1 MATRHSTPPALA
13 GERDRSP
20 SPQFAMAGRA
30 LATIAALL
38 AQRTFLAAPIKVQ
51 PAHSAPAAVLA
62 LPAPVAV
69 ADPILSA
76 IRAHRRAW
84 AAFQIAPDD
93 EASEAEEAEYE
104 AAQSLLGTACGTRPG
119 AHALIAHLR
128 WYVAEEADNLLT
140 AGLGGCHLGAQ
151 LSARL
156 AELVL
161 FVPEAPP
168 PAVIALPAPRGPS
181 PLLAA
186 IEDHRSANLAVSQA
200 VRDYV
205 QADADSAPDELLLLA
220 IADSASDE
228 EVATLNALL
237 ALTPANAEEVRT
249 LAAYLA
255 EVSTDF
261 DKGAFGAW
269 LFQRFAVMLAS
280 AAAQA

>member
-1 MATRHSTPPALA
+1 MVSMTLALMTVL
-13 GERDRSP
+13 P
-20 SPQFAMAGRA
+20 SRRAIMAGA
-30 LATIAALL
+30 AALL
-38 AQRTFLAAPIKVQ
+38 AGPVTK
-51 PAHSAPAAVLA
+51 APAAAARILA

-104 AAQSLLGTACGTRPG
+104 AAQALLGTACASRAG

-151 LSARL
+151 LAARL
-156 AELVL
+156 AELVM
-161 FVPEAPP
+161 FVPEASP

-186 IEDHRSANLAVSQA
+186 IETHRSANLAVNQA

-205 QADADSAPDELLLLA
+205 RAEEDSAPDERLTLA
-220 IADSASDE
+220 IADRASDE
-228 EVATLNALL
+228 EVAALNALL

-249 LAAYLA
+249 LATYLA
-255 EVSTDF
+255 EVAQDF
-261 DKGAFGAW
+261 DKQAFGAW
-269 LFQRFAVMLAS
+269 LFERFAVMIAS
-280 AAAQA
+280 AKAQA

>member
-20 SPQFAMAGRA
+20 SPQFATAGGA
-30 LATIAALL
+30 LATIAVLS

-51 PAHSAPAAVLA
+51 PAHSSPAAVLA
-62 LPAPVAV
+62 PSAPVAV

-104 AAQSLLGTACGTRPG
+104 VAQSLLGTACGTRAG

-151 LSARL
+151 LAARL
-156 AELVL
+156 AELIL
-161 FVPEAPP
+161 FVPEASPP
-168 PAVIALPAPRGPS
+168 SVIALPAPRGPS

-186 IEDHRSANLAVSQA
+186 LETHRSANLAVNQA
-200 VRDYV
+200 VADYV
-205 QADADSAPDELLLLA
+205 KAEEDSAPDEALTLA
-220 IADSASDE
+220 IADRAAEE
-228 EVATLNALL
+228 EVAALNALL
-237 ALTPANAEEVRT
+237 ALTPAGGEEVRT

-269 LFQRFAVMLAS
+269 LFQRFALMIAR
-280 AAAQA
+280 AQIQA

>member
-1 MATRHSTPPALA
+1 MSLALA
-13 GERDRSP
+13 LLTVLP
-20 SPQFAMAGRA
+20 SRRA
-30 LATIAALL
+30 IVTSAAALL
-38 AQRTFLAAPIKVQ
+38 AAPVAK
-51 PAHSAPAAVLA
+51 APAAAAAPVLA

-84 AAFQIAPDD
+84 AVFQVAPD
-93 EASEAEEAEYE
+93 EEAEGAEHAEYE
-104 AAQSLLGTACGTRPG
+104 AAMRLLGTACSTRPG

-128 WYVAEEADNLLT
+128 WYMAEERDNLLT
-140 AGLGGCHLGAQ
+140 CGLGGCDLGD
-151 LSARL
+151 LVRARL

-161 FVPEAPP
+161 LVPEASP
-168 PAVIALPAPRGPS
+168 PAVIALPACRPS

-205 QADADSAPDELLLLA
+205 EAQDNSAPDEPHLLA
-220 IADSASDE
+220 IADRASDV
-228 EVATLNALL
+228 EVAALNALL
-237 ALTPANAEEVRT
+237 ALTPANSEEVST

-269 LFQRFAVMLAS
+269 LFQRFAVMI
-280 AAAQA
+280 AAARAQA